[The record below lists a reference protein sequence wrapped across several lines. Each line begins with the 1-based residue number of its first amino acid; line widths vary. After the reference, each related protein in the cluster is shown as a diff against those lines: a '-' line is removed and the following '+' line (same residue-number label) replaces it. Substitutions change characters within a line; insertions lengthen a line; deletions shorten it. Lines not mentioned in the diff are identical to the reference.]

1 MWFQIEKP
9 NKMDIKY
16 SIIIAV
22 YNRLDEVKELLQSAE
37 ELDFDRRR
45 FEILFVDD
53 GSNDGFKSF
62 IKNYHSKSVLNI
74 RSVYQENKGPGEA
87 RNNGMRNANGEFF
100 IYVDSD
106 CMFPHHWLKEIDS
119 EVVKNKYDAFGGPDT
134 FHPSFS
140 PLLKAINYS
149 MTSII
154 GTGGTRGNKK
164 SLAKFYPRSF
174 NMGVHRKIFENIG
187 GMNKLR
193 HGQDMD
199 FSQRI
204 YDAGYKVGL
213 IANAFVY
220 HKRRT
225 SLTKFY
231 RQIFNWGVARINLS
245 QKHPSMLKPIHLLP
259 AAIVLGLLC
268 LGILT
273 LLVPVLATPLWS
285 LTTLGF
291 GLIILWAFIESLL
304 KYKSLLAALLSPI
317 TLNIQV
323 FAYGFGLLKALWQ
336 IKILGR
342 KEAQGF
348 VKGYYGKKENR

>member
-1 MWFQIEKP
+1 
-9 NKMDIKY
+9 MDLKY
-16 SIIIAV
+16 SVIVAV
-22 YNRLDEVKELLQSAE
+22 YNRIDEVKELLFSAE
-37 ELDFDRRR
+37 KLDFKRSN

-53 GSNDGFKSF
+53 GSNDGFQQFISDYKS
-62 IKNYHSKSVLNI
+62 SSGLQI
-74 RSVYQENKGPGEA
+74 RTIYQENKGPGEA
-87 RNNGMRNANGEFF
+87 RNNGMKNAKGEYF

-106 CMFPHHWLKEIDS
+106 CMFPSHWLKSID
-119 EVVKNKYDAFGGPDT
+119 EAVIKNNFDAFGGPDT

-154 GTGGTRGNKK
+154 GTGGTRGSKK
-164 SLAKFYPRSF
+164 SVGKFYPRSF
-174 NMGVHRKIFENIG
+174 NMGIHRKIFENIG

-213 IANAFVY
+213 IPDAYVY

-225 SLTKFY
+225 SLSKFY

-259 AAIVLGLLC
+259 AMVVTVLVILL
-268 LGILT
+268 ILT
-273 LLVPVLATPLWS
+273 FILPSVAK
-285 LTTLGF
+285 
-291 GLIILWAFIESLL
+291 IIWMVTAAGYVIIVLWAFFESLL
-304 KYKSLLAALLSPI
+304 KYKSLAAALLSPV

-323 FAYGFGLLKALWQ
+323 FAYGFGLIKALWQ
-336 IKILGR
+336 VKILCR
-342 KEAQGF
+342 KEARGF
-348 VKGYYGKKENR
+348 VKGYYGKKK

>member
-1 MWFQIEKP
+1 ML
-9 NKMDIKY
+9 KY

-22 YNRLDEVKELLQSAE
+22 YNRIGEVKELLDSAE
-37 ELDFDRRR
+37 KLDFERDK
-45 FEILFVDD
+45 FEFFFVDD
-53 GSNDGFKSF
+53 GSIDGFKDF
-62 IKNYHSKSVLNI
+62 VENYNSSTGLQVQAI
-74 RSVYQENKGPGEA
+74 YQSNQGPGEA
-87 RNNGMRNANGEFF
+87 RNNGMRNAKGEYF
-100 IYVDSD
+100 IFVDSD
-106 CMFPHHWLKEIDS
+106 CMFPPHWLRTIDDA
-119 EVVKNKYDAFGGPDT
+119 VLQNNYDSFGGPDT
-134 FHPSFS
+134 CHESFS

-164 SLAKFYPRSF
+164 SVAKFYPRSF

-187 GMNKLR
+187 GMSKLR

-213 IANAFVY
+213 VADAFVY

-225 SLTKFY
+225 SLSKFY

-245 QKHPSMLKPIHLLP
+245 LSHPSMLKPVHLLP
-259 AAIVLGLLC
+259 AIVVLGLFFLLILSIVLPS
-268 LGILT
+268 LGTYLWMLT
-273 LLVPVLATPLWS
+273 GVGYACV
-285 LTTLGF
+285 
-291 GLIILWAFIESLL
+291 ILWAFIESLTR
-304 KYKSLLAALLSPI
+304 YKNIKAALLSPI

-336 IKILGR
+336 TKVLG
-342 KEAQGF
+342 KAEAEGF
-348 VKGYYGKKENR
+348 VKNYYSKKKLESR